1 MFKPNVGL
9 IGIGK
14 WGNILREKL
23 KKHSNLIFTANSK
36 TNYKKRIKQVDWIF
50 VATPD
55 KTHFKIIKELL
66 NYNKNI
72 FCEKPLT
79 LSYKQSKELY
89 KLAKTKKV
97 KLYVDDIQTFYQKKI
112 VLKKDNFIERKKKGI
127 GDPKNLLYRFAY
139 HDFYFLENK
148 LKSKIKSIIIK
159 DVKKNLQFQINYY
172 NNLSFNFDYSLN
184 SEKKVHRINNTNFI
198 TKRDLLSCM
207 IYKVLK
213 NKVNFEK
220 NMRISLFSNRL
231 IDKIT
236 KKF

>member
-1 MFKPNVGL
+1 MFKPDVGL

-14 WGNILREKL
+14 WGNILKEKL

-36 TNYKKRIKQVDWIF
+36 TNYKKRIKEVDWIF

-66 NYNKNI
+66 NYNTNI

-112 VLKKDNFIERKKKGI
+112 IWKKDNFIERKKKGI

-148 LKSKIKSIIIK
+148 LKGKIKSIIIK
-159 DVKKNLQFQINYY
+159 DVKKNLKFQINYF
-172 NNLSFNFDYSLN
+172 NSLSFNFDYSLN
-184 SEKKVHRINNTNFI
+184 SEKRVHKINNTNFT
-198 TKRDLLSCM
+198 TKRDLLSYM

-220 NMRISLFSNRL
+220 NMQISLFSNRL
-231 IDKIT
+231 IDKIA